1 MIKHRFSYRQSEADQ
16 EYNEEAS
23 MTQPN
28 QSMTNAEYVKKFS
41 MGVPIFSAKT
51 PYDEGVVYEDADE
64 TMPYDP
70 MGDYL
75 DPSERDAVSR
85 DFSDYM
91 LYKKSKKS
99 SPPKAPKSEGEPSDS
114 RPSVPEGDQSQA
126 EKPAGR

>member
-1 MIKHRFSYRQSEADQ
+1 MIKHRFSYCQSEADQ

-41 MGVPIFSAKT
+41 MGVPIFSSKT
-51 PYDEGVVYEDADE
+51 PYEEGIVYEDEDE
-64 TMPYDP
+64 SMPFDP
-70 MGDYL
+70 MDDYL

-91 LYKKSKKS
+91 SYKKSEKS
-99 SPPKAPKSEGEPSDS
+99 SLPKASKSEGEPSHS
-114 RPSVPEGDQSQA
+114 RPSVSEGDQIQA
-126 EKPAGR
+126 E

>member
-1 MIKHRFSYRQSEADQ
+1 MIKHRFSYRQSDEDK

-41 MGVPIFSAKT
+41 MGVPIFSSKT
-51 PYDEGVVYEDADE
+51 PFDEGMVYEDSDE
-64 TMPYDP
+64 SMPFDP
-70 MGDYL
+70 MDDYL

-91 LYKKSKKS
+91 SYKKSKES
-99 SPPKAPKSEGEPSDS
+99 SLPKASISEGEPSHS
-114 RPSVPEGDQSQA
+114 RPSVPEGNQSQA
-126 EKPAGR
+126 E